1 MKRFARRPLTVAL
14 ALALA
19 TSGQQLRA
27 ADVDIRTPAGG
38 NFAVHDSTGALLRL
52 LGNGNK
58 DEVSIPFLTTAPVQ
72 PNLVCFQNGTGLLGQ
87 CAAGG
92 FGATGATGATG
103 AMGAAGDTGAGGTAA
118 IGATGATGPAGATG
132 TAGSTGAIGT
142 TGSAGST
149 GVA

>member
-1 MKRFARRPLTVAL
+1 MNRFARRPLTVAL

-27 ADVDIRTPAGG
+27 ADVDIRTPPGG
-38 NFAVHDSTGALLRL
+38 NFAVRDSTGALLRL
-52 LGNGNK
+52 LVNGTNG
-58 DEVSIPFLTTAPVQ
+58 EVSIPFLTAAPIQ

-103 AMGAAGDTGAGGTAA
+103 AIGATGVTGPGFTGS

-132 TAGSTGAIGT
+132 S
-142 TGSAGST
+142 
-149 GVA
+149 